1 MKSAQGSGTVS
12 SFFLYDDT
20 SRDEIDVE
28 ILGKDPS
35 QVQFNYFVNGQ
46 GGHEKV
52 IDLGFDSSA
61 GLHNYEIEYSEGRID
76 WYVDGLWQWG
86 VNDQGLN
93 GGSSMP
99 SHPMKIMMNLWNGV
113 GVNDWLGVFNYSSSL
128 KANYDYVSYAVK

>member
-99 SHPMKIMMNLWNGV
+99 SHPK
-113 GVNDWLGVFNYSSSL
+113 
-128 KANYDYVSYAVK
+128 